1 MTTNQPPLSA
11 FDQELEA
18 LGNALI
24 KPTSVPPDWPADFF
38 HSRMNFGSTTGLTNG
53 AKNRQFRHRVLYSSL
68 RSSAYEKV
76 LAACLARTR
85 VARTVA
91 FLFALVWGGGML
103 ALNWSKVGELK
114 ASLASV
120 AAVIPG
126 LGGLAGQTGAQMTPE
141 QMQLQELRRQLG
153 Q

>member
-1 MTTNQPPLSA
+1 MTTHQPSVSA
-11 FDQELEA
+11 IDQELEA

-24 KPTSVPPDWPADFF
+24 KPASVPPDWPADFF
-38 HSRMNFGSTTGLTNG
+38 HSRMDFGSTAGMTNG
-53 AKNRQFRHRVLYSSL
+53 EKNRQFRHRVLYSSL

-76 LAACLARTR
+76 LASCLARSR
-85 VARTVA
+85 VARTFA

-103 ALNWSKVGELK
+103 ALNYSKVGELK
-114 ASLASV
+114 ASLSSV

-126 LGGLAGQTGAQMTPE
+126 LGGLAGQPGAQMTQE
-141 QMQLQELRRQLG
+141 QAQMQELRRQLG

>member
-1 MTTNQPPLSA
+1 MTNPQSPVSA
-11 FDQELEA
+11 IDQELEA

-38 HSRMNFGSTTGLTNG
+38 HSRMDFGSTAGMTNG

-68 RSSAYEKV
+68 RSSAYDKV
-76 LAACLARTR
+76 LASCLARTR
-85 VARTVA
+85 VARTFA

-103 ALNWSKVGELK
+103 ALNYSKVDQLK
-114 ASLASV
+114 ASVGSV

-126 LGGLAGQTGAQMTPE
+126 LGGVAGKGGAQMSQE
-141 QMQLQELRRQLG
+141 QLQLQEIQRQLG